1 MVAVA
6 ATLSCADSLG
16 LVSSSNKELQRVMLM
31 RADPTGST
39 HRKQTDEVTS
49 CYSYTLPFSDLGKGE
64 GACVQ

>member
-1 MVAVA
+1 MAVV

-16 LVSSSNKELQRVMLM
+16 LVSSSNEELQRVMLM